1 MSKKL
6 AREDVTGYPL
16 AELQATV
23 KELATKI
30 DKAARAKKSKQKEL
44 NALNKSI
51 DSFFNKGI
59 AKIYNGLDTG
69 KLRLTGMRKKIFF
82 ELKKVFINLGV
93 AIANGTIQ
101 SYDRIRQLF
110 DKAYLGC
117 CKIIMLLK
125 GYSIKSNTTAKLA
138 NLEKTGL
145 ASDYNKN
152 HIIAVNN
159 LESCDNVVKYRQQE
173 LKYAENW
180 GTKEQVATAKGNLAT
195 ATGNRQ
201 KAGHVVDQF
210 KRDEEKLPDH
220 GYSLDSEKSLDGK
233 PLTINPSDV
242 GASLPEVNAV
252 ELAVLAGEGLGE
264 EANKRHGMGW
274 V

>member
-1 MSKKL
+1 M
-6 AREDVTGYPL
+6 TGYPL
-16 AELQATV
+16 AELQATF

-30 DKAARAKKSKQKEL
+30 DIAARAKKSKQKEL

-59 AKIYNGLDTG
+59 AKIYNGLDTV
-69 KLRLTGMRKKIFF
+69 KLRLTGMRKKVFF
-82 ELKKVFINLGV
+82 ELKKGFINLSV

-101 SYDRIRQLF
+101 AYDRIRQLF

-145 ASDYNKN
+145 ASDYNK
-152 HIIAVNN
+152 AVNN

-180 GTKEQVATAKGNLAT
+180 RTKEQVASAKGNLAT
-195 ATGNRQ
+195 AMDNRQ

-210 KRDEEKLPDH
+210 KRDEGKLPDQ
-220 GYSLDSEKSLDGK
+220 GYSLDRK
-233 PLTINPSDV
+233 PLTINPPDV